1 MTDFIERD
9 IANFH
14 SPEFGKIES
23 NSFESF
29 QKNSVLRFPTGIL
42 LLLLL
47 IDTWANS
54 KYNIPYRT
62 YIAYAVIWEIYWK
75 HWVDWTRQRYEH
87 QKTSKITNQ
96 FLGNY
101 KFGEYIIIKSNQ
113 CFNIWLIK
121 MTFISKF
128 TLYNT
133 NLAGSNQMYWI
144 LRENQS
150 DLLNHLICFDEC
162 FVMYDWWNNWI
173 CLLDQLTSISIFWKK
188 KKRQISSDNF
198 WLALICEIVLV
209 IYLMFFCLCSHT
221 IQSHTFSLSPSLTH
235 SFFFLCLS
243 QHTLFIHPKMR
254 NWF

>member
-1 MTDFIERD
+1 MTDFIKRN

-14 SPEFGKIES
+14 SPEKFDS

-29 QKNSVLRFPTGIL
+29 QKNSVLRFPPWIL
-42 LLLLL
+42 LLLLS
-47 IDTWANS
+47 IGTWANF

-121 MTFISKF
+121 RTFISKF

-188 KKRQISSDNF
+188 KKDDKFLAIIFGLLWYAKSF
-198 WLALICEIVLV
+198 WLFISC
-209 IYLMFFCLCSHT
+209 FFVFVPTPSNLTLSVSLHLSHT
-221 IQSHTFSLSPSLTH
+221 H
-235 SFFFLCLS
+235 FFFLCLS